1 MKRKCPK
8 KRSPVKRKSTVK
20 WKQVPRT
27 WQMQTSV
34 PVGLVTAVAINEE
47 INKMS
52 DALEDNDRGMQDES
66 MSELKKEMEKLKNKL
81 QEEKEKRNA
90 LVIQR
95 N

>member
-8 KRSPVKRKSTVK
+8 KRSPVKRKSTAK

-27 WQMQTSV
+27 WQMQT
-34 PVGLVTAVAINEE
+34 AVAINEE
-47 INKMS
+47 INKTS